1 MEIKEKCLGWKGKE
15 KIVMLTC
22 YDYCT
27 AKIMDGLVDFI
38 LVGDSL
44 GMVVYGEKDTKSV
57 KLEDVSRHCV
67 AVSRG
72 ASNTHIVG
80 DMPINTYNNPE
91 DAIANARKFIEAGAH
106 SVKIEGC
113 KPEVVKALIDEGIP
127 VLGHLGLLPQTAE
140 SFKVQGKDEEDASR
154 IFEEAKILDKIGVYA
169 IVLECVPSELGKKI
183 SETVSV
189 PTIGIGAG
197 KDCDGQVLVIQDL
210 LGMFTDFKP
219 KFVKRYA
226 NLGEETKKAIM
237 EFNKDVKSGK
247 FPTDEYSFKGYGK

>member
-1 MEIKEKCLGWKGKE
+1 MDIKDKCLLWKNKE

-27 AKIMDGLVDFI
+27 AKIMDNLVDFI

-57 KLEDVSRHCV
+57 TMEVIERHCKAV
-67 AVSRG
+67 ARG
-72 ASNTHIVG
+72 STNTHIVG
-80 DMPINTYNNPE
+80 DMPINTYNTPE
-91 DAIANARKFIEAGAH
+91 VAIENAKRFIQAGAH

-113 KPEVVKALIDEGIP
+113 KEDVVKSLITESIP

-140 SFKVQGKDEEDASR
+140 AFKVQGKTDEDA
-154 IFEEAKILDKIGVYA
+154 EEILKQAKTLEKAGVYA
-169 IVLECVPSELGKKI
+169 IVLECIPNNLAKKI
-183 SETVSV
+183 TEAISI

-226 NLGEETKKAIM
+226 NLGEETKKAII
-237 EFNKDVKSGK
+237 EFNKDVKQGK
-247 FPTDEYSFKGYGK
+247 FPTEEHSFKGYGK

>member
-1 MEIKEKCLGWKGKE
+1 MNIKDKCLAWKSKE

-27 AKIMDGLVDFI
+27 AKIMDNLVDFI

-57 KLEDVSRHCV
+57 TMEVIERHCKAV
-67 AVSRG
+67 AKGVT
-72 ASNTHIVG
+72 NTHIIG
-80 DMPINTYNNPE
+80 DMPINTYNNKE
-91 DAIANARKFIEAGAH
+91 DAIENAKRFIQAGAH

-113 KPEVVKALIDEGIP
+113 KEDVVKALITNEIP
-127 VLGHLGLLPQTAE
+127 VLGHLGLLPQTAD
-140 SFKVQGKDEEDASR
+140 SFKVQGKTDKDA
-154 IFEEAKILDKIGVYA
+154 EKILEQAKTLEKAGVYA
-169 IVLECVPSELGKKI
+169 IVLECIPNNLAKKI
-183 SETVSV
+183 TESISI

-226 NLGEETKKAIM
+226 QLGEETKKAII
-237 EFNKDVKSGK
+237 EFNKDVKQGK
-247 FPTDEYSFKGYGK
+247 FPTEEHSFKGYGK

>member
-1 MEIKEKCLGWKGKE
+1 MNIKEQCLEWKNNE

-27 AKIMDGLVDFI
+27 AKIMDNLVDFI

-57 KLEDVSRHCV
+57 TMEVIERHCKAV
-67 AVSRG
+67 AKG
-72 ASNTHIVG
+72 ATNTHIVG
-80 DMPINTYNNPE
+80 DMPINTYNNKA
-91 DAIANARKFIEAGAH
+91 DAIENAKRFIQAGAH

-113 KPEVVKALIDEGIP
+113 KEDVVKALITNEIP
-127 VLGHLGLLPQTAE
+127 ILGHLGLLPQTAE
-140 SFKVQGKDEEDASR
+140 AFKVQGKTDEDA
-154 IFEEAKILDKIGVYA
+154 EKILEQAKTLEKAGVYA
-169 IVLECVPSELGKKI
+169 IVLECIPNNLAKKI
-183 SETVSV
+183 TETISI

-219 KFVKRYA
+219 KFVKRYV
-226 NLGEETKKAIM
+226 NLSEETKKAII
-237 EFNKDVKSGK
+237 EFNKDVKQGK
-247 FPTDEYSFKGYGK
+247 FPTEEHSFKGYGK